1 MPTQR
6 LSMRRIREVL
16 RLRHQGL
23 TERVIAR
30 MLGVSNGVVHGYVRR
45 ARLAGLSWPLP
56 EGMDDEGL
64 ELLLFPAPTAASQSD
79 RRPAPDWLYVEKE
92 LRRRSVTRL
101 LLWEEYRAANPD
113 GFGYTWFCTTFEAW
127 KKRARPTMRQ
137 THMGGEKLFVAAM
150 GASNYTY
157 AEACPSE
164 SLPDWIGMHTN
175 LFRFLG
181 GVPKFVVCDNL
192 KAAVTNP

>member
-30 MLGVSNGVVHGYVRR
+30 MIGVSNGVVHGYLRR
-45 ARLAGLSWPLP
+45 ARLTGLTWPLP

-64 ELLLFPAPTAASQSD
+64 ELLLFPAPIAASQSG
-79 RRPAPDWLYVEKE
+79 RRVVPDWIYVEKE

-127 KKRARPTMRQ
+127 KKR
-137 THMGGEKLFVAAM
+137 
-150 GASNYTY
+150 SNMHSPC
-157 AEACPSE
+157 AIFLSAVCSKRFECSSDCFE
-164 SLPDWIGMHTN
+164 LRSSL
-175 LFRFLG
+175 
-181 GVPKFVVCDNL
+181 VVEDI
-192 KAAVTNP
+192 

>member
-30 MLGVSNGVVHGYVRR
+30 TLGVSNGVVHGYVRR
-45 ARLAGLSWPLP
+45 ARLAGLIWPLS
-56 EGMDDEGL
+56 EGLDDEGL
-64 ELLLFPAPTAASQSD
+64 ELLLFPAPTAAQSD
-79 RRPAPDWLYVEKE
+79 RRPAPDWAYVEKE

-113 GFGYTWFCTTFEAW
+113 GFGYPWFCTTFEAL
-127 KKRARPTMRQ
+127 
-137 THMGGEKLFVAAM
+137 EAACTPEH
-150 GASNYTY
+150 A
-157 AEACPSE
+157 
-164 SLPDWIGMHTN
+164 PDPH
-175 LFRFLG
+175 R
-181 GVPKFVVCDNL
+181 
-192 KAAVTNP
+192 

>member
-1 MPTQR
+1 MPTER

-23 TERVIAR
+23 TERVNAR
-30 MLGVSNGVVHGYVRR
+30 TLGVSNAWLR
-45 ARLAGLSWPLP
+45 ASRLPCGLTWPLP
-56 EGMDDEGL
+56 EGLDDEGV

-79 RRPAPDWLYVEKE
+79 RRPSPDWAYVEKE

-127 KKRARPTMRQ
+127 KQRRGRACARPTSAGRRCSSISPA
-137 THMGGEKLFVAAM
+137 T
-150 GASNYTY
+150 
-157 AEACPSE
+157 PST
-164 SLPDWIGMHTN
+164 SSIPS
-175 LFRFLG
+175 
-181 GVPKFVVCDNL
+181 PAKC
-192 KAAVTNP
+192 AP